1 MPKAL
6 AATDIAVFRA
16 GATSL
21 AELTA
26 RGVPAVLIPYP
37 FAAENHQEFN
47 ARELEKNGA
56 AKVILN
62 RELTGEKLINVLEEM
77 LASENRLQEM
87 VEASRN
93 MGKPSAALAIAEMVV
108 DLAKKIKLLIVRGV
122 LEKCLKVIKKL
133 HFVGIGGVGM
143 SAIAEVMLDKGY
155 EISGSDL
162 SESAVVKHL
171 KAKGATIY
179 KGHDA

>member
-1 MPKAL
+1 MPEVLRGA
-6 AATDIAVFRA
+6 DFIVSRA
-16 GATSL
+16 GALAL
-21 AELTA
+21 AEIA
-26 RGVPAVLIPYP
+26 VCGVPSLLIPYP
-37 FAAENHQEFN
+37 HAAENHQEFN

-108 DLAKKIKLLIVRGV
+108 DLAKKTN
-122 LEKCLKVIKKL
+122 
-133 HFVGIGGVGM
+133 
-143 SAIAEVMLDKGY
+143 Y
-155 EISGSDL
+155 
-162 SESAVVKHL
+162 
-171 KAKGATIY
+171 
-179 KGHDA
+179 